1 MSNKENK
8 KKSKSEESM
17 DDSQLTI
24 EDVNKIED
32 AEDKI
37 EEVEVIEENSDA
49 DYIHDESIVSDDEF
63 KKKLKEEIYKEK
75 LKNKELYKQ
84 YKKDKKER
92 KKANKDELKKIT
104 DKQARREFKIDK
116 REEELNIRSDLG
128 IKTKGERLSIFIKR
142 TVLKGSLQTF
152 LLILILI
159 ATYIT
164 INLTTQNAE
173 LPKIDVTA
181 HKINTISK
189 ESKEYVANIEDDVK
203 LYAYG
208 FSENYYV
215 CDLLKQY
222 DKASDHIT
230 YEYLDGNSSPEII
243 SKYNLLSA
251 DQTQVI
257 IIESGTASKIIYS
270 SDLTTYDSLTGDE
283 IDLSENA
290 ITNGIYT
297 CLSKNQPNIYYL
309 TGHSNE
315 KATFEQL
322 YAGANATLTNNG
334 FKIDEL
340 NILKA
345 GSIPDDCDL
354 IIIPSPGSDLLDKE
368 AELIKAYIQK
378 GGNLLIMTDY
388 SDSKPISSFK
398 NFKSI
403 MAIYDSSIDNNGI
416 IIEQEANKQI
426 MNSTYFVVPTINS
439 ESEITKNLYDS
450 YSNMNSNSFVAFY
463 LPGKVILPSDESQE
477 KNKLEVVTFASSSDN
492 SMFIKDEKQTNGS
505 YPIAAMITK
514 TIKEGENESDAI
526 KSKLVLIA
534 DSSFCSEK
542 SMKIQNTDYPLSYI
556 GKNIDLY
563 TNSIAGLTDK
573 EDFIKLRKPIY
584 TATFTP
590 TNGQDLVVRIIISVV
605 PILIIA
611 VGIIVKTVRKRRN

>member
-8 KKSKSEESM
+8 KKSKSEESI

-63 KKKLKEEIYKEK
+63 KKKLKEEKYKEK

-92 KKANKDELKKIT
+92 KKANKEELKKIT

-128 IKTKGERLSIFIKR
+128 IKTRGERLSVFIKR
-142 TVLKGSLQTF
+142 TVLKGTLQTF

-181 HKINTISK
+181 HKVNTISK
-189 ESKEYVANIEDDVK
+189 ESKEYVASIEDDVK

-251 DQTQVI
+251 GQTQVI
-257 IIESGTASKIIYS
+257 IIESGAASKIIYS

-283 IDLSENA
+283 IDLSENS

-297 CLSKNQPNIYYL
+297 CLSKNQPKIYYL

-315 KATFEQL
+315 QATFEQL

-334 FKIDEL
+334 FNIDEL

-403 MAIYDSSIDNNGI
+403 MAIFDSSIDNNGI

-514 TIKEGENESDAI
+514 TIKEGENESDAV

-556 GKNIDLY
+556 GKNLDLY

-611 VGIIVKTVRKRRN
+611 VGIIVKTARNRRN